1 MIANKKIDE
10 LFKCNVKNYTVK
22 IIEIDINTIL
32 NTDEDTEKVK
42 YKQEDDVIAEHCRGI
57 FISTLQ
63 TFI

>member
-1 MIANKKIDE
+1 MNYLNA
-10 LFKCNVKNYTVK
+10 NVKNYTVK

-42 YKQEDDVIAEHCRGI
+42 YKQDDDVIVEHCRGI